1 MLARPQST
9 DDEPPAAGGD
19 EHARRN
25 GELQPARHPAGDA
38 LMQRVR
44 SYLQDKDAAFVERA
58 LDVATQYHAGQERD
72 SGEPYIV
79 HPIGVTD
86 ELAKLKLPADVLA
99 AGLLHDTVEDTGMTV
114 EQIEER
120 FGKSVARMVDGVTKL
135 DEIDLRLDEQPPT
148 GRGKRRHADQRERRR
163 VASLR
168 KMFATAGEDFRVLL
182 IKLADRT
189 NNMETLKF
197 KKSKQSRDKT
207 ARETIEVYAPLAERL
222 GMYDIKWRMEDQS
235 FQHLNPEAYATMKR
249 LVNQKR
255 DMREE
260 YAKRAVE
267 ILTDAVVKQAGIRAS
282 ISGRAKH
289 LYSIYQKK
297 MRYEAQGRTFDDIH
311 DLIALRIIV
320 DDERS
325 CYAALGVVHG
335 LWEAVP
341 GGYDDYISRP
351 KMNGYKS
358 IHSNVMGPN
367 RQPLEV
373 QIRSWAMHRFAEEGV
388 AAHWAY
394 KDGGPNDES
403 ADVYVRT
410 MERLKDFL
418 GIEGTGGDPEE
429 FIDTVREEI
438 LDTDLVQ
445 VFTPAGDIVELP
457 YGATPLDFAYRIHT
471 QLGHEASGA
480 IVNNKMVGF
489 DTKLEQGDVIRIN
502 RTAGKA
508 PSLDWRDPR
517 NGFLVTKSALAKVR
531 QWYSRQNREASLQAG
546 KVQMK
551 KVIDNLKRMGYKCK
565 PEQVAEGAGFDSV
578 EALLI
583 ELGTSQAVVSTVVD
597 AVVDAIDEDQRKSA
611 PSPTI
616 EIDTTTAPPLDK
628 HRTDH
633 GIVVMGQTDSRIN
646 IPKCCSIV
654 YGDEIIGFITRGR
667 GITAHHVSCPNIVNA
682 SDQNL
687 IIDLAWGHT
696 NTRRPVRI
704 RVEGSDRVGLVHEIT
719 GILNSERMNMHAM
732 NTGERANPGKS
743 VVTFTIYVD
752 SVHELAKLFSLF
764 DRIKGVDTVSRI
776 SENA

>member
-1 MLARPQST
+1 MVTTSILCILRILVNSS
-9 DDEPPAAGGD
+9 
-19 EHARRN
+19 
-25 GELQPARHPAGDA
+25 RHPAGDA

-44 SYLQDKDAAFVERA
+44 SYLQHDDVAFVERA
-58 LDVATQYHAGQERD
+58 LDFAAECHEGQPRD

-99 AGLLHDTVEDTGMTV
+99 AGLLHDTVEDTGVTV
-114 EQIEER
+114 EQLEEY

-135 DEIDLRLDEQPPT
+135 DEIDLRLDEQPQA
-148 GRGKRRHADQRERRR
+148 GRTKRRHADRRERRR

-197 KKSKQSRDKT
+197 KKNKQSRGKT

-222 GMYDIKWRMEDQS
+222 GMYDIKWRLEDLS
-235 FQHLNPEAYATMKR
+235 FQHLDPEAYATMKR

-255 DMREE
+255 DQREE

-267 ILTDAVVKQAGIRAS
+267 MLTDAVVNKAGIHAT

-297 MRYEAQGRTFDDIH
+297 KRYEAQGRSFDDIH
-311 DLIALRIIV
+311 DLIALRVIV
-320 DDERS
+320 DDEQA

-335 LWEAVP
+335 LWEAMP

-358 IHSNVMGPN
+358 IHTNLMGPN

-394 KDGGPNDES
+394 KDGEPNDES

-410 MERLKDFL
+410 MERLKEFL
-418 GIEGTGGDPEE
+418 GIEGTGGDPAE

-445 VFTPAGDIVELP
+445 VFTPAGEIIELP

-489 DTKLEQGDVIRIN
+489 DTRLEQGDVIRIN
-502 RTAGKA
+502 RTSGKA

-546 KVQMK
+546 RVQMK
-551 KVIDNLKRMGYKCK
+551 KVINELKRMGYKCK
-565 PEQVAEGAGFDSV
+565 PEQVAEGAGYEST
-578 EALLI
+578 EAVLI
-583 ELGTSQAVVSTVVD
+583 DLGTSQAVVSTVVD
-597 AVVDAIDEDQRKSA
+597 AVVDAIDEDQRKSV
-611 PSPTI
+611 PKPTI
-616 EIDTTTAPPLDK
+616 EIDTTSAPPPDA
-628 HRTDH
+628 HRTEH
-633 GIVVMGQTDSRIN
+633 GIVVMGQTNSRIN

-654 YGDEIIGFITRGR
+654 YGDEIIGYITRGR
-667 GITAHHVSCPNIVNA
+667 GITAHHVSCPNIVYA
-682 SDQNL
+682 SDPNL

-696 NTRRPVRI
+696 NTQRPVRI
-704 RVEGSDRVGLVHEIT
+704 RVEGSDRVGLVYEIT
-719 GILNSERMNMHAM
+719 GILNSANKNMHAM
-732 NTGERANPGKS
+732 STGERANPGKS

-752 SVHELAKLFSLF
+752 SVHELSQLFSRF
-764 DRIKGVDTVSRI
+764 DRLKGVDNVSRI
-776 SENA
+776 SENSQG